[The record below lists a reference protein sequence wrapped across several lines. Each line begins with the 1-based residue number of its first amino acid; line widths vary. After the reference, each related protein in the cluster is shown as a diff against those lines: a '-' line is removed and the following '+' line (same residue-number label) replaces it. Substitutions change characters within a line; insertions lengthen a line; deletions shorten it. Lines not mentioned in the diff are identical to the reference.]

1 MSDNPN
7 ILLLDNVTVDETHG
21 YDVGLR
27 DVSLSLNE
35 GDFAIV
41 LLQRSF
47 LNVPL
52 ADIVNGVLLA
62 DAGTATFLG
71 RDWRHTLASRA
82 EMQRGQIGRIFDG
95 QAWISNLD
103 VDENILLPQ
112 RHHTSIP
119 NAQLRADAE
128 ALAKSFGLSGLPA
141 TRPSMTP
148 PHDLRRC
155 ACVRAF
161 LGQPT
166 LLLLERPEHNE
177 YPGLMAPLLANI
189 QATRQRGGA
198 ALWITN
204 LTEVFDHPELQPTA
218 RYRMD
223 GPLLQPFNTP

>member
-1 MSDNPN
+1 
-7 ILLLDNVTVDETHG
+7 
-21 YDVGLR
+21 
-27 DVSLSLNE
+27 
-35 GDFAIV
+35 
-41 LLQRSF
+41 
-47 LNVPL
+47 
-52 ADIVNGVLLA
+52 
-62 DAGTATFLG
+62 
-71 RDWRHTLASRA
+71 
-82 EMQRGQIGRIFDG
+82 MQRGQIGRIFDG
-95 QAWISNLD
+95 PAWISNLD

-119 NAQLRADAE
+119 NAQLRDDAE
-128 ALAKSFGLSGLPA
+128 ALAKSFGLNGLPS

-177 YPGLMAPLLANI
+177 YPGLMAPLMANI

-204 LTEVFDHPELQPTA
+204 LTEVFNHPELQPTA
-218 RYRMD
+218 RYRME
-223 GPLLQPFNTP
+223 GPLLQPVKAP